1 MMNFLKKF
9 DLFIEKI
16 SSQMLVVSVLV
27 ILFFSTLSIVF
38 RWMHIN
44 FQWIEPMVRHLVFVC
59 AFLGGVIATG
69 RGTHIGIDLV
79 GKFVESQNW
88 HHLRI
93 WIARLILFVSGTV
106 LLWMIKAGID
116 FTIIEME
123 FTKDAGLGF
132 LKSGQLVAIIPIGL
146 SLIAM
151 RFFLLL
157 ILSFEG
163 EKA

>member
-1 MMNFLKKF
+1 MNLVRKF
-9 DLFIEKI
+9 DWAVDKF
-16 SSQMLVVSVLV
+16 SSYLLVGSVLV
-27 ILFFSTLSIVF
+27 ILFLSTSSIVL
-38 RWMHIN
+38 RWFHIN

-79 GKFVESQNW
+79 GKFVESRNW
-88 HHLRI
+88 HHLKV
-93 WIARLILFVSGTV
+93 WITRLIMFVSGVV
-106 LLWMIKAGID
+106 LLWLIKAGID
-116 FTIIEME
+116 FTVVEME
-123 FTKDAGLGF
+123 FTKDVGLGF
-132 LKSGQLVAIIPIGL
+132 LQSGHLVAIIPIGL
-146 SLIAM
+146 GLIAL

>member
-1 MMNFLKKF
+1 MNFIRKF
-9 DLFIEKI
+9 DWLVETF
-16 SSQMLVVSVLV
+16 SSYLLVVSVLV
-27 ILFFSTLSIVF
+27 ILFFSTSSIVL
-38 RWMHIN
+38 RWFHIN

-79 GKFVESQNW
+79 GKFIEAQKW
-88 HHLRI
+88 HNLKI
-93 WIARLILFVSGTV
+93 WLTRFIIFVSGSV
-106 LLWMIKAGID
+106 LLWLIKAGID

-123 FTKDAGLGF
+123 FTKDVGMGF
-132 LKSGQLVAIIPIGL
+132 LKSGHLVAIIPIGL
-146 SLIAM
+146 ALIAL